1 MYKGERFNGFSH
13 LSGVIA
19 AVVAAALLLLPAIP
33 QGDSG
38 KTVSFAVYALS
49 LFALYLFSTLYH
61 SSRGPWKARF
71 RQLDHL
77 AIYLL
82 IAGTYTPFL
91 LVTLRDNGGLWM
103 AAVIWSLAAFGMLL
117 EMLPKDRRRLWSII
131 VYLLM
136 GWLSLLVIRPLAEAL
151 PTAAIGLLVAGGI
164 AYSAGIVFYV
174 FDKKVSYFHGIWHL
188 FVLCGSVCHFLS
200 IYLYVS

>member
-1 MYKGERFNGFSH
+1 MYHGERFNGFSH
-13 LSGVIA
+13 LAG
-19 AVVAAALLLLPAIP
+19 VVAALLGTGLLLWSAIP
-33 QGDSG
+33 QGANL
-38 KTVSFAVYALS
+38 KLLSFAVYGFS

-71 RQLDHL
+71 RHLDHL

-91 LVTLRDNGGLWM
+91 LVTLRDGDGLWM
-103 AAVIWSLAAFGMLL
+103 SALIWGLAVFGMVL
-117 EMLPKDRRRLWSII
+117 EVIPKGRRRLWSIV

-136 GWLSLLVIRPLAEAL
+136 GWLSLLVIRPLSAAL
-151 PTAAIGLLVAGGI
+151 PTPAISLLVAGGV

-174 FDKKVSYFHGIWHL
+174 FDKKVTHFHGIWHL
-188 FVLCGSVCHFLS
+188 FVLAGSVCHFLS
-200 IYLYVS
+200 IYLYVA